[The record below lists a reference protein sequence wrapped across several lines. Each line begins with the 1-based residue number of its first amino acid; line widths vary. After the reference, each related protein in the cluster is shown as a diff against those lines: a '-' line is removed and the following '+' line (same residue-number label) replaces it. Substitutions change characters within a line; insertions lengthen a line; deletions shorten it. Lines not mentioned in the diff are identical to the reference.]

1 MESEYTRLLELIE
14 GEIEGLLPE
23 CPQGPWLRRFFG
35 DLPYLPGPEAS
46 LALNRPARDL
56 IARGGKRWRPL
67 LLVLAARAFGN
78 EAGALALSP
87 LVELAHSG
95 SLIVDDIEDGSER
108 RRGGPAIHLIH
119 GVDAAINDANLLY
132 FLPVRLIDEF
142 PGSHE
147 LRLALH
153 EGYARNMRRLHLG
166 QAMDIEWHRRDDFVP
181 SREEYLA
188 MCSLKTGVLAR
199 AAAELGSLAGGAGPE
214 AAGALGQAFEK
225 VGVAFQILDDAKNL
239 REGLPG
245 KARGDD
251 IVEGKKSLPV
261 ILACARKPDLRPE
274 LARCFAAAR
283 AGGIGVPQV
292 EEAIGLLE
300 GAGAVS
306 ESLDQARALLE
317 ASKAGLGALVPNP
330 KGLEGLL
337 GLFDLLDPPMARVAG
352 RA

>member
-1 MESEYTRLLELIE
+1 MDSEYTRLLELIE
-14 GEIEGLLPE
+14 GEVEALLPAE
-23 CPQGPWLRRFFG
+23 PTEAWLRRFFG
-35 DLPYLPGPEAS
+35 DLPYLPGPEAR

-67 LLVLAARAFGN
+67 LLVLAARAFGR
-78 EAGALALSP
+78 EEGALALSP

-108 RRGGPAIHLIH
+108 RRGGPAIHLLH

-142 PGSHE
+142 PGPPE
-147 LRLALH
+147 LLLALH
-153 EGYARNMRRLHLG
+153 ECYSRNMRRLHLG

-181 SREEYLA
+181 GEAEYLA
-188 MCSLKTGVLAR
+188 MCALKTGVLAR
-199 AAAELGSLAGGAGPE
+199 AAAELGALVGGAGPD
-214 AAGALGQAFEK
+214 AASALGAAFEK

-261 ILACARKPDLRPE
+261 ILACAAQPGLKPQ

-283 AGGIGVPQV
+283 SGGIASPEV

-300 GAGAVS
+300 GAGAVT
-306 ESLDQARALLE
+306 ESLKRARALLE
-317 ASKAGLGALVPNP
+317 ASKAGLAELVPTQL
-330 KGLEGLL
+330 GLEGLL
-337 GLFDLLDPPMARVAG
+337 GLFELLDPPATG
-352 RA
+352 K